1 MAEIHDQFDTVLI
14 LDFGSQV
21 GAAEP
26 GDSLESLKIHLYSIA
41 ISSRADA
48 VS

>member
-21 GAAEP
+21 SDLFTSKNLQDEGFVN
-26 GDSLESLKIHLYSIA
+26 STA
-41 ISSRADA
+41 I
-48 VS
+48 